1 MKMGILPDLPTDH
14 AQESVQMAQNSI
26 VSTFKVTV
34 MRFYRMPE
42 IKGYRC
48 SYHITAD
55 INCVLEPN
63 LQILQKFDLCKVIEL
78 FIITLI

>member
-1 MKMGILPDLPTDH
+1 MKMATLPDLPTDH

-26 VSTFKVTV
+26 VSTFKVI
-34 MRFYRMPE
+34 RFYRMPG
-42 IKGYRC
+42 IKGHRC

-63 LQILQKFDLCKVIEL
+63 LQILQKFDLCTVIEL